1 MAAGLGG
8 GQLGGSLRDALGER
22 LNAHGL
28 PDNAGGGGQHIRGGN
43 AQLLGHNLAG
53 ILGQLH
59 AVGGA
64 GVGVAAVHNDGLCI
78 AVLQVL
84 TVHRDGCAV
93 DLVGGIAARA
103 RAAHRCLDKCQ
114 ILFSVV
120 VADAAMHTRC
130 IKPLRRTDAAGNRFE
145 VAHCMYPSFF
155 R

>member
-59 AVGGA
+59 TVGGA

-93 DLVGGIAARA
+93 DLVGGVAARA
-103 RAAHRCLDKCQ
+103 RT
-114 ILFSVV
+114 
-120 VADAAMHTRC
+120 ADVR
-130 IKPLRRTDAAGNRFE
+130 LNQR
-145 VAHCMYPSFF
+145 
-155 R
+155 